1 MCDIMS
7 LVTEKERFVVHQN
20 KKIYIINTMGT
31 QSDIFRTQRIVLC
44 KLSDYLNGYDTK
56 KTGRIRIRRSVKIYG
71 EEKAGQIVR
80 ADCDLKK
87 ERAHI

>member
-44 KLSDYLNGYDTK
+44 KLSDYLNGYDT
-56 KTGRIRIRRSVKIYG
+56 G
-71 EEKAGQIVR
+71 
-80 ADCDLKK
+80 
-87 ERAHI
+87 